1 MRAGIK
7 SIFEIIRTYRWH
19 FFAWNLITVNCLP
32 ENNFDNTP
40 KGYLHNLRFQDF
52 TTKLVPIFLTLILVG
67 KLFST
72 QTVSSFNWFSKFQ
85 EKSAAKTELA
95 NRPHSASALTQR
107 AKLRLTQLESSTI
120 ALYYSATADLNEIK
134 TKNQKVDFSYIFR
147 FFFSQTQC
155 REKLVKWR
163 RFKKFCHHE
172 IRVQYRFEKF
182 VNWRRFKK
190 FCHHKNWSGVSF
202 TSLWKTCQ
210 MTPIQEVLPP

>member
-85 EKSAAKTELA
+85 EKSAAKTGLA
-95 NRPHSASALTQR
+95 KRPHSA
-107 AKLRLTQLESSTI
+107 KLKLTQLEWST
-120 ALYYSATADLNEIK
+120 NERSLLLSNSWSK
-134 TKNQKVDFSYIFR
+134 CNQNKKSKSGFFIYFQI
-147 FFFSQTQC
+147 FFFTDS
-155 REKLVKWR
+155 
-163 RFKKFCHHE
+163 
-172 IRVQYRFEKF
+172 
-182 VNWRRFKK
+182 
-190 FCHHKNWSGVSF
+190 VS
-202 TSLWKTCQ
+202 WKTRQ
-210 MTPIQEVLPP
+210 MTTIQEVLPP

>member
-95 NRPHSASALTQR
+95 NRPHSASALTQG
-107 AKLRLTQLESSTI
+107 AKLRLTQLESATI

-147 FFFSQTQC
+147 FFFFTDS
-155 REKLVKWR
+155 
-163 RFKKFCHHE
+163 
-172 IRVQYRFEKF
+172 
-182 VNWRRFKK
+182 
-190 FCHHKNWSGVSF
+190 VS
-202 TSLWKTCQ
+202 WKTRQ
-210 MTPIQEVLPP
+210 MTTIQEVLPPWN